1 MQLLALAMA
10 ALEQQ
15 VAALPDAAAAASQA
29 EWRAVVSALLAS
41 CSVAAA
47 RAWLGYVPEELQ
59 RQAAAAVQ
67 PLRAGPPA
75 AALAPVPCRPR
86 KCRKARTAAQAVHP
100 PVPIITAAVMHPC
113 SAATAGLA
121 PPEMSGLD
129 QQPARSSEAEPSG
142 SDRSG
147 SAASQAVG
155 RDAALWAP
163 ARQCDRLHAGVVR
176 CRD

>member
-1 MQLLALAMA
+1 MA

-15 VAALPDAAAAASQA
+15 VAALPDAAATASQA
-29 EWRAVVSALLAS
+29 EWRAVVGALLAS

-47 RAWLGYVPEELQ
+47 RAWLGYVPAELQ

-67 PLRAGPPA
+67 PLRAGPSA
-75 AALAPVPCRPR
+75 AVVAPVPCRPR
-86 KCRKARTAAQAVHP
+86 EPQSWCRCTGCAP
-100 PVPIITAAVMHPC
+100 
-113 SAATAGLA
+113 AATDHQCSDSCSGAPAGLA
-121 PPEMSGLD
+121 APEMSGLD
-129 QQPARSSEAEPSG
+129 QQPARSLETEPSG

-147 SAASQAVG
+147 SATSQAVG

-176 CRD
+176 CCD